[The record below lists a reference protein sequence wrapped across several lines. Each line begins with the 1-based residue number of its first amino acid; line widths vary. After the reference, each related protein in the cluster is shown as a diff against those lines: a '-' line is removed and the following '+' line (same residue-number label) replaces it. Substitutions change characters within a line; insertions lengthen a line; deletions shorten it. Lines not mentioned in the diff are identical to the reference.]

1 MLEEKNSNFKVD
13 LTPAPPAKHEM
24 QNGKI
29 IVAGQDLTRMDA
41 HHNTGFF
48 VRANQVL
55 KNTLN
60 HRSM

>member
-1 MLEEKNSNFKVD
+1 MLEEKISNFKVG
-13 LTPAPPAKHEM
+13 LPPAHHAKHEM

-29 IVAGQDLTRMDA
+29 IVAGLDLTRMDSN
-41 HHNTGFF
+41 HNTGFF

-55 KNTLN
+55 KNILN